1 MDIHGE
7 FLVGADG
14 SHYGGERGEGSLQ
27 PGGEGQTC
35 QTFISNSGLGF
46 QPTIKLLDTTKILDI
61 WHLCTSTQTIQN

>member
-14 SHYGGERGEGSLQ
+14 SHYGGEWGEGSLQ

-35 QTFISNSGLGF
+35 QTFISNSGLGYQLTNNVF
-46 QPTIKLLDTTKILDI
+46 DITKILDI
-61 WHLCTSTQTIQN
+61 GLKWAKFG